1 MFKKLINQKSRFSIR
16 KFSFGAASIIIGS
29 TLLLGAANNEAHAEQ
44 SNEYSSQNSVDSQSD
59 ESTSSKDN
67 DAQQVNE
74 RNNQNSVQLIIW
86 IVNTCTTNKFL
97 ILL

>member
-44 SNEYSSQNSVDSQSD
+44 SNEYSSQNSV
-59 ESTSSKDN
+59 
-67 DAQQVNE
+67 
-74 RNNQNSVQLIIW
+74 QLIIW